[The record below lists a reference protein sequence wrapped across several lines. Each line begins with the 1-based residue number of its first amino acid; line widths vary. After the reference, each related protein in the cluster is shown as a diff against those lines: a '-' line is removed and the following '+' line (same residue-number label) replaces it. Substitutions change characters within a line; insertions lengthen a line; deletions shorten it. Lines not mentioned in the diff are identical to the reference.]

1 MKKINIIAII
11 GKSGSGKDTILNRV
25 LTHNPS
31 FNRIINCTSRPPRDK
46 EKNGENYYFLSKEAF
61 KEKIDNNEMIEYSE
75 FNNWYYGTS
84 LATLDI
90 NKINIGIF
98 NPASLKMLSNNDN
111 INLLIFLVDV
121 KDKERLI
128 RSLNRE
134 KDPDIKEVIRR
145 YEADDKDFLNIENNY
160 DYTRIHNDT
169 GWDMIMGSLRIME
182 YGERMKA
189 NLN

>member
-31 FNRIINCTSRPPRDK
+31 FKKIINCTSRPPRDK
-46 EKNGENYYFLSKEAF
+46 EKNGENYHFLSREEFQK
-61 KEKIDNNEMIEYSE
+61 KIQQNEMIEYSE

-84 LATLDI
+84 LAALDS
-90 NKINIGIF
+90 NKINIGVF
-98 NPASLKMLSNNDN
+98 NPTSLKMLSNNEN
-111 INLLIFLVDV
+111 INLLIFFVSV

-128 RSLNRE
+128 RSLERE
-134 KDPDIKEVIRR
+134 ENPDIKEVIRR
-145 YEADDKDFLNIENNY
+145 YEADDKDFLNIENEY
-160 DYTRIHNDT
+160 DCIRIHNDT